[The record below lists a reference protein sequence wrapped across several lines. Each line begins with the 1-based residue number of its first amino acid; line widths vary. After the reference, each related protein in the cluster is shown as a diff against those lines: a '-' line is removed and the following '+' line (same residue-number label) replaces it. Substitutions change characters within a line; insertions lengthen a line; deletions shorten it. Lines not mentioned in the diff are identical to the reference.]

1 MLFRSAVGMGLRIT
15 PMDGALGATVSGI
28 DLSQPLPPDMAATL
42 RQAWLDH
49 ILLVFHDQDLND
61 QQLMAFAA
69 AFGALEFPP
78 STLLNY
84 TKGSGQKADI
94 PLEINVISNVVE
106 DGKPIGQLGSGEALW
121 HTDSAFVERPP
132 SASILHAWELPES
145 GGDTSFM
152 NMYAALDALPADI
165 RTRLNGQRCRH
176 DCSHTSDGVLR
187 HDFEESD
194 DASRCPGPT
203 HPLIRTHPETGRKS
217 LYLGRRLN
225 AYIEGLTAAESEA
238 LLDEVWTAAFQPHF
252 VHKHVWSRGDVLMWD
267 NRCAMH
273 RREAFNPKARRIMH
287 RAQVQGD
294 APA

>member
-1 MLFRSAVGMGLRIT
+1 MSIEISA
-15 PMDGALGATVSGI
+15 MDGALGAAVSGV
-28 DLSQPLPPDMAATL
+28 DLSQPLTPDMAATL

-49 ILLVFHDQDLND
+49 ILLVFPDQDLD
-61 QQLMAFAA
+61 DRQLMTFAA
-69 AFGALEFPP
+69 SFGALEFPP
-78 STLLNY
+78 SKLLNY
-84 TKGSGQKADI
+84 TRGSGQKADI

-132 SASILHAWELPES
+132 SASVLHAWELPES

-165 RTRLNGQRCRH
+165 RARLEGQRCRH

-187 HDFEESD
+187 HGFGESD
-194 DASRCPGPT
+194 DASQCPGPT
-203 HPLIRTHPETGRKS
+203 HPIIRTHPETSRKS

-225 AYIEGLTAAESEA
+225 AYIEGLSVAESET
-238 LLDEVWTAAFQPHF
+238 LLDEVWVAAFQPRF
-252 VHKHVWSRGDVLMWD
+252 VHKHVWSSGDVLMWD

-273 RREAFNPKARRIMH
+273 RREAFDPNARRIMH